1 MNNRFETLRIFCSLA
16 GTLQFKE
23 TAHRLAV
30 SPMVTRMIAELEDFL
45 DEPLFQRNTR
55 QAHLTDF
62 GEQFLPQAQQLLVQ
76 SEKLFVP
83 SKQRAAEEMSGVV
96 RITVPNWRINDEILV
111 KLLTALSPY
120 PRLMIDWRDDMSK
133 LDSVSHRI
141 NIGVRIGLEPDPN
154 FIVKKI
160 TNIGDVL
167 VVAPSLLA
175 RLGEPTS
182 LEEFKQRF
190 PFTAEI
196 NVETGR
202 TWHFPLN
209 TERMLKPRPIC
220 FQSIS
225 VYSNLQAVL
234 QGKAV
239 GMLSD
244 FLVQPYLQ
252 SGELRQLFPEVEIQ
266 KWQLFL
272 YRPYKTIT
280 PPRVL
285 KVFEIL
291 EEILRAQFHSI
302 EKCLK
307 K

>member
-1 MNNRFETLRIFCSLA
+1 MNNRFETLKVFCSLA
-16 GTLQFKE
+16 ETLQFKE
-23 TAHRLAV
+23 TANRLAV
-30 SPMVTRMIAELEDFL
+30 SPPVVTRLIAELEDYL
-45 DEPLFQRNTR
+45 GEPLFQRNTR
-55 QAHLTDF
+55 QVHLTDF
-62 GEQFLPQAQQLLVQ
+62 GEQFLPQAQQLLAD
-76 SEKLFVP
+76 SERLFVP
-83 SKQRAAEEMSGVV
+83 GKQREAEDMHGVV
-96 RITVPNWRINDEILV
+96 RITVPSWRLNDDILA

-120 PRLMIDWRDDMSK
+120 PNLVIDWRDDMSK

-141 NIGVRIGLEPDPN
+141 DIGVRIGLEPDPN
-154 FIVKKI
+154 FIVRKI
-160 TNIGDVL
+160 TEIGDVL
-167 VVAPSLLA
+167 VAAPSLLA

-182 LEEFKQRF
+182 LEDLEQRF
-190 PFTAEI
+190 PFAAEI

-209 TERMLKPRPIC
+209 TEQTLKPRHIR
-220 FQSIS
+220 FQSTS

-272 YRPYKTIT
+272 YRPYETIT

-285 KVFEIL
+285 KVFEML
-291 EEILRAQFHSI
+291 EGILREQFQ
-302 EKCLK
+302 
-307 K
+307 

>member
-1 MNNRFETLRIFCSLA
+1 MNNRFETLKVFCSLA
-16 GTLQFKE
+16 ETLQFKE
-23 TAHRLAV
+23 TANRLAV
-30 SPMVTRMIAELEDFL
+30 SPPVVTRLIAELEDYL
-45 DEPLFQRNTR
+45 GEPLFQRNTR
-55 QAHLTDF
+55 QVHLTDF
-62 GEQFLPQAQQLLVQ
+62 GEQFLPQAQQLLAD
-76 SEKLFVP
+76 SERLFVP
-83 SKQRAAEEMSGVV
+83 GKQREAEEMHGVV
-96 RITVPNWRINDEILV
+96 RITVPSWRLNDDILA

-120 PRLMIDWRDDMSK
+120 PDLVIDWRDDMSK

-141 NIGVRIGLEPDPN
+141 DIGVRIGLEPDPN
-154 FIVKKI
+154 FIVRKI
-160 TNIGDVL
+160 TEIGDVL
-167 VVAPSLLA
+167 VAAPSLLA

-182 LEEFKQRF
+182 LEDLEQRF
-190 PFTAEI
+190 PFAAEI

-209 TERMLKPRPIC
+209 TEHALKPRHIR
-220 FQSIS
+220 FQSTS

-252 SGELRQLFPEVEIQ
+252 SGELRQLFPEVDIQ

-272 YRPYKTIT
+272 YRPYETIT

-291 EEILRAQFHSI
+291 EGILNEIFSGQ
-302 EKCLK
+302 
-307 K
+307 